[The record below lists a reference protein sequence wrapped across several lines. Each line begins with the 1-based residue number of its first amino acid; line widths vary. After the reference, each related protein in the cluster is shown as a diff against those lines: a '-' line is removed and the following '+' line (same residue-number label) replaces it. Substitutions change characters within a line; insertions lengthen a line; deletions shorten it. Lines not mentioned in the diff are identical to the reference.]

1 MRTRNRHISV
11 WMNEQEY
18 RHLRAQAE
26 LAGTFYPMEPPV
38 PTTKPATPIVMES
51 VTVDTFGV
59 DYPAPVTYPAPIKPP
74 AW

>member
-1 MRTRNRHISV
+1 
-11 WMNEQEY
+11 
-18 RHLRAQAE
+18 
-26 LAGTFYPMEPPV
+26 MEPPV